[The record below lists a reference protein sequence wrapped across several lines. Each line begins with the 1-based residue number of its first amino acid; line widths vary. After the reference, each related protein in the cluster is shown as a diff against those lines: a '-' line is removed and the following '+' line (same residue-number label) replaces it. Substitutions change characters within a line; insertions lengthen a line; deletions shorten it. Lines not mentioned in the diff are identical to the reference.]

1 MTKHSTEEK
10 IGSKVDNTLGNMSQD
25 KKEDILS
32 NFDHFK
38 QYLGNKASLADK
50 LGMNEELQAK
60 AAQKV
65 GDYLAAHEEPKNRE
79 EKLLSELWKAGT
91 KEEQHMLSHML
102 VKLVHSE
109 S

>member
-1 MTKHSTEEK
+1 MANHSTEEK
-10 IGSKVDNTLGNMSQD
+10 MESKVDSALGNMSQD

-38 QYLGNKASLADK
+38 SYLGNKVSLADK
-50 LGMNEELQAK
+50 LGMSEEQQAK

-65 GDYLAAHEEPKNRE
+65 GDYLAVHEEPKNRE
-79 EKLLSELWKAGT
+79 EKLLYELWKAGS

>member
-1 MTKHSTEEK
+1 MANSSTDKMEH
-10 IGSKVDNTLGNMSQD
+10 KVDDTLSRMSQD
-25 KKEDILS
+25 KKEEIMS

-38 QYLGNKASLADK
+38 EYLGNKVSLADK
-50 LGMNEELQAK
+50 LGMNEEQQAK

-79 EKLLSELWKAGT
+79 EKLLYELWKAGN
-91 KEEQHMLSHML
+91 EDEQHMLSHML

>member
-1 MTKHSTEEK
+1 MANQSTDKME
-10 IGSKVDNTLGNMSQD
+10 SKVDDTLSRMSED

-32 NFDHFK
+32 SFDHFK
-38 QYLGNKASLADK
+38 EYLGNKVSLADK
-50 LGMNEELQAK
+50 LGMSEEQQAK

-79 EKLLSELWKAGT
+79 EKLLHELWKAGS
-91 KEEQHMLSHML
+91 KDEQHMLSHML